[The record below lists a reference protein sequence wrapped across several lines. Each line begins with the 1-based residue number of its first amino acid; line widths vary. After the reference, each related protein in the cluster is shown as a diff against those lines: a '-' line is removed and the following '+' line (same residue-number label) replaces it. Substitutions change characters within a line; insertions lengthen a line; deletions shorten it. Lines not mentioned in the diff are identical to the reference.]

1 VGEGGG
7 NSKGMIWTGRVVSA
21 IPVLLMVFSAVMK
34 FAKPAPVVEGMVRFG
49 YPAGLL
55 FVLGVLEFL
64 SCVVYVIPRTAVLGA
79 IFMTAYLG
87 GPTATNVRVGDP
99 SWIMTVVLGVMVWGG
114 LFFRDSRVRALI
126 PLRS

>member
-34 FAKPAPVVEGMVRFG
+34 FAKPVPVVEGMVRFG
-49 YPAGLL
+49 FPSGSL

-64 SCVVYVIPRTAVLGA
+64 SCVVYLIPRTAILGA
-79 IFMTAYLG
+79 ILMTGYLG
-87 GPTATNVRVGDP
+87 GATATNVRVGDP
-99 SWIMTVVLGVMVWGG
+99 SWIMPVVLGVMVWGG
-114 LFFRDSRVRALI
+114 LFFRDEQVRALI
-126 PLRS
+126 PFRR

>member
-1 VGEGGG
+1 MGEGGG

-21 IPVLLMVFSAVMK
+21 IPVLLMVFSAAVK

-55 FVLGVLEFL
+55 TVLGVLEFL

-79 IFMTAYLG
+79 ILMTGYLG
-87 GPTATNVRVGDP
+87 GATASHVRVSDP
-99 SWIMTVVLGVMVWGG
+99 SFVTPVVLGVMVWGG
-114 LFFRDSRVRALI
+114 LFFRDERVRALI
-126 PLRS
+126 PFRR